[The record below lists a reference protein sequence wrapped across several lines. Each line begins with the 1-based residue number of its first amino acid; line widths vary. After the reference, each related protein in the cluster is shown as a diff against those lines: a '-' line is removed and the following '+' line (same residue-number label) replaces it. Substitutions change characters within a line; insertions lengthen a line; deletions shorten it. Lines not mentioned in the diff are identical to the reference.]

1 MAARQH
7 VSRKAPASATRT
19 PVSKKFEPRPFTSA
33 AQSQQATPEKQ
44 VSPQP
49 EANVLSQVQVSP
61 RAMVQ
66 PKLISSAGK
75 AQSAQPTARIQRG
88 ADYGTNVGGPVAA

>member
-19 PVSKKFEPRPFTSA
+19 PVSQKFEPRPFTSA
-33 AQSQQATPEKQ
+33 ARSQQATPEKQ

-75 AQSAQPTARIQRG
+75 AQSAQPTVRIQR
-88 ADYGTNVGGPVAA
+88 DYGTNLGGPVAA

>member
-1 MAARQH
+1 MAGRQH
-7 VSRKAPASATRT
+7 VSRKAPTSATRKPT
-19 PVSKKFEPRPFTSA
+19 SKKFEPRPFTSA

-44 VSPQP
+44 VSSQP

-61 RAMVQ
+61 RAMIQ

-75 AQSAQPTARIQRG
+75 AQSAQPTRRIQRDG
-88 ADYGTNVGGPVAA
+88 DYSVGGPLAK

>member
-1 MAARQH
+1 MAGRQH
-7 VSRKAPASATRT
+7 VSRKAPTSATRKPT
-19 PVSKKFEPRPFTSA
+19 SKKFEPRPFTSA

-44 VSPQP
+44 VSPQS

-75 AQSAQPTARIQRG
+75 AQSAQPKARIQRG
-88 ADYGTNVGGPVAA
+88 EYSVGGPLAK

>member
-1 MAARQH
+1 MAARQQ

-19 PVSKKFEPRPFTSA
+19 PASKKFEPRPFTSA
-33 AQSQQATPEKQ
+33 DRSQQATPEKQ

-49 EANVLSQVQVSP
+49 EGNVLSQVQVSP

-75 AQSAQPTARIQRG
+75 AQSAQSTARIQR
-88 ADYGTNVGGPVAA
+88 DYGTNLGGPVAA